1 MVVKFLRCS
10 LFQFVRHFLCFLGGI
25 GTLLAP
31 FGIFWG
37 LLRRSRVILLGAF
50 GSSGLSLGSLWYVF
64 VTQGRKGGL

>member
-10 LFQFVRHFLCFLGGI
+10 LFQFVRYFFVFFRRHRHSF
-25 GTLLAP
+25 GTL
-31 FGIFWG
+31 WD
-37 LLRRSRVILLGAF
+37 LLGFLWRSRVTLLGAF